1 MTQRKSILFKIFL
14 LSIIGILSIPNQS
27 ILAKS
32 RIFTFVIISETSTTI
47 NIGDELYLF
56 AVTSTGDMPTWK
68 SSNSKIASVDTYG
81 KITAKKAGTTT
92 IRAKIKGA
100 EASCKVTVNKTSV
113 SISTKTASIEH
124 NEVIQLTANT
134 SNGSVVTWKSNRKS
148 VASVDENGK
157 VTGNKPGDATITA
170 VADGTSITCHI
181 TVKSPSISLSKS
193 NIALYRGQTAKLSAS
208 VSSHITPKWK
218 SNKKSVA
225 TVDEYGNITAVK
237 HGTAIITATVDGISR
252 SCTVT
257 VKQPDI
263 ILSTTEL
270 TLCVDSTAS
279 LTAIVSS
286 GNTPTWTSSNSNV
299 VTVDMNGNLLALKKG
314 TAYISVS
321 EDGTKVKCKV
331 KVIEP

>member
-134 SNGSVVTWKSNRKS
+134 SNGPVVTWKSNRKS
-148 VASVDENGK
+148 VAF
-157 VTGNKPGDATITA
+157 P
-170 VADGTSITCHI
+170 CRHI
-181 TVKSPSISLSKS
+181 
-193 NIALYRGQTAKLSAS
+193 A
-208 VSSHITPKWK
+208 
-218 SNKKSVA
+218 
-225 TVDEYGNITAVK
+225 
-237 HGTAIITATVDGISR
+237 
-252 SCTVT
+252 C
-257 VKQPDI
+257 
-263 ILSTTEL
+263 
-270 TLCVDSTAS
+270 
-279 LTAIVSS
+279 
-286 GNTPTWTSSNSNV
+286 
-299 VTVDMNGNLLALKKG
+299 
-314 TAYISVS
+314 
-321 EDGTKVKCKV
+321 
-331 KVIEP
+331 

>member
-1 MTQRKSILFKIFL
+1 MTHRKSILFKILL

-27 ILAKS
+27 ILAQS
-32 RIFTFVIISETSTTI
+32 RIFSFVIISETSTTV

-56 AVTSTGDMPTWK
+56 AITSTGDMPTWK

-124 NEVIQLTANT
+124 NETIQLTANT

-157 VTGNKPGDATITA
+157 VIGNKPGDATISA
-170 VADGTSITCHI
+170 SADGTSVTCHI
-181 TVKSPSISLSKS
+181 TVKSPSISLSQS
-193 NIALYRGQTAKLSAS
+193 NISLYRGQTAKLYAT

-218 SNKKSVA
+218 CNKKSVA
-225 TVDEYGNITAVK
+225 TVDEYGNITAIK
-237 HGTAIITATVDGISR
+237 HGTAIITATVDGITR

-263 ILSTTEL
+263 ILSATEL
-270 TLCVDSTAS
+270 TLRVDSTAS

-286 GNTPTWTSSNSNV
+286 GNTPTWISSNSNV